1 MPSQTAIV
9 NLGFIGVDKDN
20 QSLNTKLRG
29 KIKSM
34 TEQERKL
41 LKRRQS
47 IEPIIG
53 HLKVD
58 YRINQSHLKGFWGR
72 QLASSALLSCTSYNP
87 RWLLRM
93 ITRKGIWLF
102 CAC

>member
-20 QSLNTKLRG
+20 QSLDTKLRG

-41 LKRRQS
+41 LKCRQS

-53 HLKVD
+53 HL
-58 YRINQSHLKGFWGR
+58 
-72 QLASSALLSCTSYNP
+72 
-87 RWLLRM
+87 
-93 ITRKGIWLF
+93 
-102 CAC
+102 